1 MGGQSALR
9 SVPSEESVFLA
20 LFNTEDTEEKLVDS
34 FFLSFFFKL
43 GTRRNGSA
51 VNTNGC
57 SSK

>member
-34 FFLSFFFKL
+34 SF
-43 GTRRNGSA
+43 
-51 VNTNGC
+51 
-57 SSK
+57 